1 MMYFEIFIDK
11 SIIISHI
18 GWY

>member
-1 MMYFEIFIDK
+1 MYFEIFIDK